1 MHHAEMKAFVLPC
14 RYTLAQSWAALRIAW
29 LAFKIANSNGDIQT
43 MRDYARIIRTLQL
56 QMGIPGT
63 IFDDDIFDQGDERE
77 LCVEIS
83 RSEMSW
89 KKQQQ
94 IALDGSPDYEAFR
107 NNITLDKPIQDPRNE
122 IFASLRANVVEYK
135 TSTNS
140 CPVPPDTRPKV
151 VKHIINT
158 NSCPSPVYYHE
169 TGIEKH
175 NHGVIKESIENNEV
189 QYYVDSSDIEDH
201 STDEDHL
208 LDEGELYPKNQFISE
223 VPDNTIHKDKG
234 CSYQPSEYRVP
245 ENENEKDIKRRRRA
259 CRTIPKAPIKMID
272 LFVAIYKAMKSR
284 I

>member
-1 MHHAEMKAFVLPC
+1 MRGLSEHCNYRWAFQEPFLMMIFLMREM
-14 RYTLAQSWAALRIAW
+14 RE
-29 LAFKIANSNGDIQT
+29 
-43 MRDYARIIRTLQL
+43 
-56 QMGIPGT
+56 
-63 IFDDDIFDQGDERE
+63 IF
-77 LCVEIS
+77 VEIS

-94 IALDGSPDYEAFR
+94 IALDRSPDYEAFR

-135 TSTNS
+135 ASTNS

-158 NSCPSPVYYHE
+158 NSCPSPVYYDG

-189 QYYVDSSDIEDH
+189 QYYVDSSDIEDQ

-208 LDEGELYPKNQFISE
+208 LDEGEVYPEIQFISE
-223 VPDNTIHKDKG
+223 VPDYTIHKDKG
-234 CSYQPSEYRVP
+234 CSYSLSEYRVP

-259 CRTIPKAPIKMID
+259 CRYNPKGTNQD
-272 LFVAIYKAMKSR
+272 D
-284 I
+284 

>member
-1 MHHAEMKAFVLPC
+1 
-14 RYTLAQSWAALRIAW
+14 
-29 LAFKIANSNGDIQT
+29 
-43 MRDYARIIRTLQL
+43 
-56 QMGIPGT
+56 MGIPGT

-94 IALDGSPDYEAFR
+94 IALDRSPDYEAFR

-158 NSCPSPVYYHE
+158 NSCPSPVYYHV

-201 STDEDHL
+201 SNEEDHL

-223 VPDNTIHKDKG
+223 VPNNTIHKDKG
-234 CSYQPSEYRVP
+234 CSYRPSEYRVP

-259 CRTIPKAPIKMID
+259 CRYNPKGTNQD
-272 LFVAIYKAMKSR
+272 D
-284 I
+284 

>member
-1 MHHAEMKAFVLPC
+1 MRGLSEHCNYRWAFQEPFLMMIFLMREM
-14 RYTLAQSWAALRIAW
+14 RE
-29 LAFKIANSNGDIQT
+29 
-43 MRDYARIIRTLQL
+43 
-56 QMGIPGT
+56 
-63 IFDDDIFDQGDERE
+63 IF
-77 LCVEIS
+77 VEIS

-94 IALDGSPDYEAFR
+94 IALDRSPDYEAFR

-135 TSTNS
+135 ASTNS

-158 NSCPSPVYYHE
+158 NSCPSPVYYDG

-189 QYYVDSSDIEDH
+189 QYYVDSSDIEDQ

-208 LDEGELYPKNQFISE
+208 LDEGEVYPEIQLISE
-223 VPDNTIHKDKG
+223 VPDYTIHKDKG
-234 CSYQPSEYRVP
+234 CSYQHSEYRVP
-245 ENENEKDIKRRRRA
+245 ENEK
-259 CRTIPKAPIKMID
+259 
-272 LFVAIYKAMKSR
+272 
-284 I
+284 